1 MNGETDGAERAHVNG
16 KTDGAGGTHVNG
28 ETCVDEGTLVNGE
41 NPVNGSEDGRPLCV
55 DLDGPAG
62 ESWRQCADVL
72 RGARPRPAREA
83 ARVARRALVRYP
95 GCLLTV
101 VSRTD
106 GGCTT
111 ASWLD
116 GRPSVRVYAPGRVRP
131 ERGTTRLV
139 AQLYA
144 KLIEETAPRPAP
156 TEAAPRPAP
165 AVAPAQAV
173 APSQGCRTAPARS
186 GDHVT
191 RPLLPGGPP
200 DAGHRP
206 R

>member
-1 MNGETDGAERAHVNG
+1 MNGDTTANG
-16 KTDGAGGTHVNG
+16 G
-28 ETCVDEGTLVNGE
+28 
-41 NPVNGSEDGRPLCV
+41 EDGRPLCV

-72 RGARPRPAREA
+72 HGGRPRPAREA
-83 ARVARRALVRYP
+83 ARVARQALVRYP

-131 ERGTTRLV
+131 GRGTTRLV
-139 AQLYA
+139 AELYA
-144 KLIEETAPRPAP
+144 KLID
-156 TEAAPRPAP
+156 EAAPRPDP
-165 AVAPAQAV
+165 AVAPG
-173 APSQGCRTAPARS
+173 QGFRTAPACS
-186 GDHVT
+186 GDRVSG
-191 RPLLPGGPP
+191 PLLPGGPE
-200 DAGHRP
+200 DAGHHP

>member
-1 MNGETDGAERAHVNG
+1 MTGDTTANGG
-16 KTDGAGGTHVNG
+16 
-28 ETCVDEGTLVNGE
+28 
-41 NPVNGSEDGRPLCV
+41 EDGRPLCV

-72 RGARPRPAREA
+72 RGGRPRPAREA
-83 ARVARRALVRYP
+83 ARVARQALVRYP

-131 ERGTTRLV
+131 GRGTARL
-139 AQLYA
+139 AAELYA
-144 KLIEETAPRPAP
+144 RLIDE
-156 TEAAPRPAP
+156 
-165 AVAPAQAV
+165 
-173 APSQGCRTAPARS
+173 APARS
-186 GDHVT
+186 GDRVSG
-191 RPLLPGGPP
+191 PLLPGGPP
-200 DAGHRP
+200 GAGHRP